1 MQRVNPDRNGSGG
14 CVLQTT
20 DSGQREVKE
29 DMEQE
34 TPIRI
39 LHVFGKLNRG
49 GAESRVMDLYRHI
62 DRTKVQFD
70 FLVHFQSSCA
80 DPDTLAT
87 RRPKEDLDDEVL
99 SMGGRIYVLPRF
111 TGTNLG
117 QYKRACK
124 TFFAAHHD
132 FAAVEG
138 HMTSMASVY
147 LPIAKA
153 SGVPVVMAHARS
165 AGVDAGLRGL
175 ATRWLR
181 RSLPEKCDR
190 MLSCSREAS
199 VSVFGRK
206 AYEEGKIMLV
216 PNALELAPFFFD
228 EEKRRRVRAS
238 YGIPDDAVVIG
249 HVGRL
254 DAVKNHCYLAG
265 VGKALEGREIRFLF
279 AGKGALQQQIQRTFE
294 DAGLGAKV
302 IWTGQLSR
310 EETAA
315 VYQAFDVFAFPS
327 LYEGMPGTVIEA
339 QAAGLPCVIADTI
352 TDEAVLTNLVIR
364 LPIGADHASQW
375 AQEIQKRTATTDAE
389 QGLVMAGDMA
399 GRRAASARA
408 GAALDAAGYNVETAA
423 IQMQK
428 FYMEL

>member
-1 MQRVNPDRNGSGG
+1 
-14 CVLQTT
+14 
-20 DSGQREVKE
+20 
-29 DMEQE
+29 MEQE

-49 GAESRVMDLYRHI
+49 GAESRVMDLYRHM

-70 FLVHFQSSCA
+70 FLVHFQSSSA
-80 DPDTLAT
+80 DPDVLAVS
-87 RRPKEDLDDEVL
+87 RPKEDLDDEVL
-99 SMGGRIYVLPRF
+99 SLGGRIYVLPRF

-117 QYKRACK
+117 QYKKACR
-124 TFFAAHHD
+124 TFFEAHHE

-153 SGVPVVMAHARS
+153 AGVPVVMAHARS
-165 AGVDAGLRGL
+165 AGVDKGLRGV

-181 RSLPEKCDR
+181 RSLPGKCDR
-190 MLSCSREAS
+190 MLSCSKEAS
-199 VSVFGRK
+199 VSVFGRR
-206 AYEEGKIMLV
+206 ASDEGRVMLV
-216 PNALELAPFFFD
+216 PNALELEPFFFD
-228 EEKRRRVRAS
+228 EEKRGRIRAM

-254 DAVKNHCYLAG
+254 DAVKNHGYLAG
-265 VGKALEGREIRFLF
+265 VGKELTGCKVRFLF
-279 AGKGALQQQIQRTFE
+279 AGKGALKDQIQRTFE
-294 DAGLGAKV
+294 EAGLGDKL

-352 TDEAVLTNLVIR
+352 TEEAVLTNLVIR
-364 LPIGADHASQW
+364 LPIGEDCRQLW
-375 AQEIQKRTATTDAE
+375 AGEIQKRTAETNAE
-389 QGLVMAGDMA
+389 KGRVLAGDTD
-399 GRRAASARA
+399 GRREASARA
-408 GAALDAAGYNVETAA
+408 AAVLDAAGYNVETAA
-423 IQMQK
+423 VRMQE
-428 FYMEL
+428 FYAGLAG